1 MHLQYLECES
11 ETPESFQKIADFSGS
26 STGRLRFYTRRLK
39 ASRNAMKTR
48 DGKERVQKVC
58 IHVRSMYGNCGGK
71 NAKVIYPNFSR
82 ILLSIFLDCICEYE

>member
-11 ETPESFQKIADFSGS
+11 ETPESLQKIADFSGS

-58 IHVRSMYGNCGGK
+58 IYTCQVHVWQLRRKKYKSNL
-71 NAKVIYPNFSR
+71 P
-82 ILLSIFLDCICEYE
+82 